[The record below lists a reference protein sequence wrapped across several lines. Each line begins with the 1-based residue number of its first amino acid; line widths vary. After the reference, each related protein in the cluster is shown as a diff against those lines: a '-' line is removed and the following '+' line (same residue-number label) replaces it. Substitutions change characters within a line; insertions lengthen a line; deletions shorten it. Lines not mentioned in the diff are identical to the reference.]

1 MKLLKN
7 VSSKVNHW
15 TMKLYFMLNANLAI
29 LFGIGSTNLVNPKA
43 PTNPELKN
51 LKTLDIMER
60 PKVFVV
66 EPRSLNSDQRP
77 MIFN

>member
-1 MKLLKN
+1 MGAHTCRDALAN
-7 VSSKVNHW
+7 ACDIGSS
-15 TMKLYFMLNANLAI
+15 
-29 LFGIGSTNLVNPKA
+29 LFGIGSTNLVNQKT

-66 EPRSLNSDQRP
+66 EPRPLNSDQRLD
-77 MIFN
+77 IELS